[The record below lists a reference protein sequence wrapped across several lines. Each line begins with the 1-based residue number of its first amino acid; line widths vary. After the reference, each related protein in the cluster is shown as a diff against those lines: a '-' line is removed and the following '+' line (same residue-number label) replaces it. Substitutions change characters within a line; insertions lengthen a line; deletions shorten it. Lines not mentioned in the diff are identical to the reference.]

1 MAAYQRTKI
10 AENKRRDFFLY
21 VDEFQNFATP
31 RFSEITS
38 EGRKFRIGL
47 IASHQNIAQVDDQKI
62 LQVVAGNANTII
74 CLKAS
79 PDEEKFILPF
89 MEPEV
94 EKGDIVNLAPYH
106 FYMKVSNEASENA
119 FSGVT
124 VPLDIKGSEEVKKA
138 VLAYSREKYATSR
151 EQVEEYLDELLSG
164 KTHAAK
170 SSLKKPSKQKQI
182 NFPTAEKNNIKKK
195 KGA

>member
-10 AENKRRDFFLY
+10 SENQRRDFFLY

-47 IASHQNIAQVDDQKI
+47 IASHQNIAQVEDQKI
-62 LQVVAGNANTII
+62 LKVVAGNANTII

-79 PDEEKFILPF
+79 PDDEKFILPY

-94 EKGDIVNLAPYH
+94 EPGDIVNLAPYH

-124 VPLDIKGSEEVKKA
+124 VPLDIEASEEIKKA
-138 VLAYSREKYATSR
+138 VVAYSRKKYATPR
-151 EQVEEYLDELLSG
+151 EQVEEYLDELLAE
-164 KTHAAK
+164 KTNSAK
-170 SSLKKPSKQKQI
+170 SGLEKPTKQKQI
-182 NFPTAEKNNIKKK
+182 NFSPVKKSIIKKK
-195 KGA
+195 KSA